1 MSNPKRP
8 CGHTKITDC
17 PVCTDTLLLALRW
30 AVAHPKLS
38 GDTVYP
44 LSTRS
49 VMQAA
54 VDRYEAAQ

>member
-8 CGHTKITDC
+8 CGHTKIADC
-17 PVCTDTLLLALRW
+17 PVCTDTLRLALLW
-30 AVAHPKLS
+30 SMAHPAPKS
-38 GDTVYP
+38 DIA
-44 LSTRS
+44 STRS

>member
-1 MSNPKRP
+1 MSNPKRL
-8 CGHTKITDC
+8 CGHTKIADC

-30 AVAHPKLS
+30 ALAHPAPKS
-38 GDTVYP
+38 GIA
-44 LSTRS
+44 STRS